1 VGCWHGYLSMVR
13 CRFAYGP
20 ADTTAAHC
28 LLHQE
33 IQLCEQTDRQTDF
46 HTQYITS
53 QPYLGEVIIWCCML
67 TRFLDEAGDW
77 LVFITSLMGVVSYEQ
92 QTSNESLEHMKLI
105 VVESWDIEKMEVS
118 DVAVLFIPLLKT
130 AVTKLI
136 KFCLVSMLSVL
147 VDQIYWLIESLI
159 SW

>member
-1 VGCWHGYLSMVR
+1 
-13 CRFAYGP
+13 
-20 ADTTAAHC
+20 
-28 LLHQE
+28 
-33 IQLCEQTDRQTDF
+33 
-46 HTQYITS
+46 
-53 QPYLGEVIIWCCML
+53 
-67 TRFLDEAGDW
+67 
-77 LVFITSLMGVVSYEQ
+77 MGVVSYEQ